1 MERRD
6 KDMLFYHDAI
16 AAHIKREEEREKR
29 EWEYLK
35 QMYEDWENSQEY
47 LQEYCN
53 QEENK

>member
-6 KDMLFYHDAI
+6 TINFHDAT
-16 AAHIKREEEREKR
+16 AAQIEREREREEKK
-29 EWEYLK
+29 WKYLK

-47 LQEYCN
+47 LQQYCN

>member
-6 KDMLFYHDAI
+6 KDMLFFHDAV

-47 LQEYCN
+47 LDKQEN
-53 QEENK
+53 E